1 VTPPSALRRHDGGK
15 MIRSHLNAPSSP
27 STAPALVGATLVV
40 ARFVRKFRPKQGD
53 HKGRPYMDREAVLAC
68 AHFMNAT
75 STGSARTSAGR
86 NGRAKDRPASV
97 RTRDNA
103 T

>member
-1 VTPPSALRRHDGGK
+1 VREDRGRALGPGGQSLHRHDGGEI
-15 MIRSHLNAPSSP
+15 IRRGSGGVRSIVEPEPNANEGRRYEGREGV
-27 STAPALVGATLVV
+27 LV
-40 ARFVRKFRPKQGD
+40 
-53 HKGRPYMDREAVLAC
+53 C

-86 NGRAKDRPASV
+86 NGRAKDRPLSV